1 MTFKEIA
8 QRFEQSESGSD
19 SFKFFFKDVF
29 ELMKSDP
36 YNAGL
41 YFVVGVAAQT
51 YVIKYEDQA
60 VDPEFAD
67 RAKATLE
74 GFNERLLGALEK
86 SADDRLRILGEVAV
100 DYEWKVD
107 AF

>member
-1 MTFKEIA
+1 MTFKEITE
-8 QRFEQSESGSD
+8 RFARSESGSD
-19 SFKFFFKDVF
+19 SFKLFYKEAF
-29 ELMKSDP
+29 ELMKTDP
-36 YNAGL
+36 GNAGL

-74 GFNERLLGALEK
+74 GFNQRLLDALDMEPL
-86 SADDRLRILGEVAV
+86 DRLKVLGQVAV
-100 DYEWKVD
+100 EYEWEVD